1 MVLPSSHG
9 YPVRMADIFD
19 VISDPTRRDILAVLL
34 EGDATTASITRA
46 LSIEDAA
53 KHLAALAK
61 AGLVVAQGE
70 GAKKTWR
77 LDPTPL
83 QDVDSWLIPFLEAA
97 GSFAP
102 DGSAS
107 VFAAWSGAD
116 VGESIGRVVADRTH
130 QARTVIHDASELLQE
145 ASDKVTSRLPKTVT
159 DRLPKKHP
167 KES

>member
-1 MVLPSSHG
+1 
-9 YPVRMADIFD
+9 MADIFD

-34 EGDATTASITRA
+34 EGDASTSSIGRA

-61 AGLVVAQGE
+61 AGLVVARGE
-70 GAKKTWR
+70 GAKKVWH

-107 VFAAWSGAD
+107 VFAAWSGSD
-116 VGESIGRVVADRTH
+116 VGENIGRVVADRTH
-130 QARTVIHDASELLQE
+130 QARTVIHDATELLQE
-145 ASDKVTSRLPKTVT
+145 ASDKVASRLPKTVT
-159 DRLPKKHP
+159 ERLGRKHP
-167 KES
+167 KGS